1 MEYFLKMQDISLVVR
16 NDNSIDDESDTVDT
30 CIPLNNCTVLIG
42 VNLYPA
48 VIGEG
53 KNTEK

>member
-30 CIPLNNCTVLIG
+30 FIPLNNCTVLIG